1 MEVLIPMKR
10 RLVTVSSVLAAA
22 ALTLTAC
29 GGGTADGNK
38 GGTEAEGAIPVPKVS
53 CEVPE
58 ENVSADPLDTSK
70 LEGEIT
76 FQTQGLKGTFDD
88 FVNKKI
94 ADFEAE
100 HPGTKINWTDAPG
113 GADFD
118 TTMVTQASNCSMADV
133 INVAGS
139 TVMAL
144 SKADMLMNFDVKTPD
159 VGSEFIPGVWD
170 QVKFG
175 AGDSHTAYPWYF
187 GPYLT
192 TYNKNIFEQAGLDP
206 NKAPATMDEY
216 FEDAQKIA
224 DAKTGNYSLYG
235 NTSWY
240 LVPQWRAAGVK
251 MMNDDYS
258 EFTFAKDKAAVNWV
272 TQMADLYKKGAIPPD
287 SMTGEMDQSKAY
299 GDGNLAYGTPNASF
313 LRNVKMN
320 AAETYDV
327 TGVGREALN
336 DGIKPIFDGQYLA
349 VSVTTKNAPL
359 AAAWAEYF
367 TSPEA
372 GLEWAQFGID
382 SQLAVVFPATTKA
395 LEDPSLMDVQG
406 DGVFE
411 QGRRIAAEQATEA
424 EAYVPLFYTTGA
436 VADSLLNNVNLAIV
450 GEKTPED
457 ALQTAQDEMNGLL
470 AKLNK

>member
-1 MEVLIPMKR
+1 MNKITTVGAVV
-10 RLVTVSSVLAAA
+10 VTA
-22 ALTLTAC
+22 ALTLAGC
-29 GGGTADGNK
+29 SGGSGSSPESSNA
-38 GGTEAEGAIPVPKVS
+38 GGDASGIPMPKVS
-53 CEVPE
+53 CDVPE
-58 ENVSADPLDTSK
+58 ENVNANPIDQST

-94 ADFEAE
+94 ADFEAM

-144 SKADMLMNFDVKTPD
+144 SKADMLLNFDVKTPD
-159 VGSEFIPGVWD
+159 VGADFIPGVWD

-187 GPYLT
+187 GPFLT
-192 TYNKNIFEQAGLDP
+192 TYNKEIFQAAGLDP
-206 NKAPATMDEY
+206 NTPPASMDEY
-216 FEDAQKIA
+216 FEFAQKIA
-224 DAKTGNYSLYG
+224 DANTGNYALYG

-251 MMNDDYS
+251 MMNDDYT
-258 EFTFAKDKAAVNWV
+258 EFTFANDPAALNWL
-272 TQMADLYKKGAIPPD
+272 TQMADLYTKGAVPPD
-287 SMTGEMDQSKAY
+287 SMTGDMDQSQAY

-320 AAETYDV
+320 APETYEV
-327 TGVGREALN
+327 TGVGGEALN

-349 VSVTTKNAPL
+349 VSVTTKNAAL
-359 AAAWAEYF
+359 ATAWAKYF
-367 TSPEA
+367 TSPES

-382 SQLAVVFPATTKA
+382 TELAVVFPATTEA
-395 LEDPSLMDVQG
+395 LEDPLLMEVQG

-411 QGRRIAAEQATEA
+411 QGRRIAAKQATEA
-424 EAYVPLFYTTGA
+424 EAYIPLFYVTGA

-450 GEKTPED
+450 GEVTPQE
-457 ALQTAQDEMNGLL
+457 ALNTAQEEMNGLL
-470 AKLNK
+470 AKLNN